1 MIWNVIIKVFYINY
15 LIIILFNT
23 KILFGINIDNE
34 IVGEPDIE
42 CLQDEIRVWVRT
54 RKPFSGRIYTKGKAD
69 VPECSEDGYGEKN
82 TRKPNFSLG
91 FGDCGMRSLR
101 SLEPRG
107 MYYGVTIVVSFH
119 PMFITKIDQAFH
131 VKCFFEEAN
140 KGLNVGLDV
149 SMMPTTEIE
158 ARHGIPG
165 CTYSIHRSSIEDL
178 DAGKP
183 AGPTIQFARIGDKV
197 LHQWHCDDQ
206 SYGILINN
214 CYVTDGFGKK
224 APVIDS
230 KGCPVDPILVTG
242 IRYSKDL
249 QRGYAESQVFK
260 FADKPG
266 VWFFCQIQMCLK
278 TNDMCRG
285 ITPPSCATVSGTID
299 DVNERYNSGERAS
312 PLKSFERNL
321 DYNEFEKTSS
331 KRPEENLSNIKSL
344 KNSPFSIS
352 SGDYDDYDPNTSKYS
367 NKKKT
372 FDENKSSEER
382 LKKQQLSSLNINQ
395 SPIDNLESGSLVKQ
409 SEIMTE
415 YETKDDLQRTT
426 MTTTFNTLMN
436 TRPSFIH
443 GEHITS
449 TTSSSQESFEDISNN
464 SGDIYASKESVSDIV
479 DINKK
484 KMLAHGVPLHFKR
497 VFDKINLSKE
507 KNSDSLVQDRT
518 VLMDG
523 FHDLLQQMRS
533 RKIDR
538 TSGISNEKSSEQNED
553 YVQSYKHR
561 RINKIKKNNEYTK
574 DIHIPPSPPYRGPRD
589 SKVPEA
595 APLLSKPSID
605 VQQDD
610 VPMISG
616 QLMIYELDEEPPI
629 TESLSNNRINIM
641 KNVSSNI
648 NKEECILSRSGILGL
663 SLMVSVIFLC
673 LFTIILSLIIK
684 IQKSRKE
691 YNNLLHSKDSR
702 IMYTPSESSYSSRD
716 FLDSSYSGMS
726 NDILRKCINTNNNR
740 KFLTDFVVTK
750 RDKNVY

>member
-1 MIWNVIIKVFYINY
+1 MLFDTRLFYC
-15 LIIILFNT
+15 
-23 KILFGINIDNE
+23 INIDNE
-34 IVGEPDIE
+34 IIGEPDIE

-91 FGDCGMRSLR
+91 FGNCGMRSLR

-140 KGLNVGLDV
+140 KGLNAGLDV
-149 SMMPTTEIE
+149 SMIPTTEVE

-183 AGPTIQFARIGDKV
+183 AGIPIQFARIGDKV

-206 SYGILINN
+206 TYGILINN

-224 APVIDS
+224 ASVIDS
-230 KGCPVDPILVTG
+230 NGCPVDPILVTG

-278 TNDMCRG
+278 KDGMCRG
-285 ITPPSCATVSGTID
+285 ITPPSCATVAGITD
-299 DVNERYNSGERAS
+299 EEKEKYNSGEKVS
-312 PLKSFERNL
+312 PLKSIEQNI
-321 DYNEFEKTSS
+321 DYSEFDRTPNN
-331 KRPEENLSNIKSL
+331 RPNQYLPKDNSM
-344 KNSPFSIS
+344 KNSQLSTNNDEY
-352 SGDYDDYDPNTSKYS
+352 DYDSNTSRDS
-367 NKKKT
+367 NQKIRY
-372 FDENKSSEER
+372 DDSKSSEER
-382 LKKQQLSSLNINQ
+382 LKKQQLSSMNVNQ
-395 SPIDNLESGSLVKQ
+395 SPIDDPESGSLIKQ
-409 SEIMTE
+409 SNVMTE

-426 MTTTFNTLMN
+426 ISTSFNTLVN
-436 TRPSFIH
+436 TQPNIIH

-449 TTSSSQESFEDISNN
+449 TTSTSQESSEDSTNISRNTFTT
-464 SGDIYASKESVSDIV
+464 KETTATIDKAR
-479 DINKK
+479 KK
-484 KMLAHGVPLHFKR
+484 VLAHGVPMHFKR
-497 VFDKINLSKE
+497 VLEKMSLSNE
-507 KNSDSLVQDRT
+507 NELDTSIEDRT
-518 VLMDG
+518 ALMDG

-538 TSGISNEKSSEQNED
+538 TAEKSNEKSLEEQENNI
-553 YVQSYKHR
+553 QSYKHR
-561 RINKIKKNNEYTK
+561 RINKIRKNNEYTK

-589 SKVPEA
+589 SQVPKLA
-595 APLLSKPSID
+595 ALKSNPSISMS
-605 VQQDD
+605 QDD

-616 QLMIYELDEEPPI
+616 QLMIYELDEEPPLPENLPNNKVNI
-629 TESLSNNRINIM
+629 FKDIPSNGT
-641 KNVSSNI
+641 
-648 NKEECILSRSGILGL
+648 KEECIMSRSGILGL
-663 SLMVSVIFLC
+663 SLIASVAFLF

-684 IQKSRKE
+684 VQKSQNEFK
-691 YNNLLHSKDSR
+691 NLLQSKHSR
-702 IMYTPSESSYSSRD
+702 IVYSPSESSYGSGD
-716 FLDSSYSGMS
+716 FLDPSCGVSD
-726 NDILRKCINTNNNR
+726 NNNTRMYANNR

>member
-1 MIWNVIIKVFYINY
+1 M
-15 LIIILFNT
+15 LLFC
-23 KILFGINIDNE
+23 INIDNE

-54 RKPFSGRIYTKGKAD
+54 RKPFKGRIYTKGKAD
-69 VPECSEDGYGEKN
+69 VPECSEDGYEQKN
-82 TRKPNFSLG
+82 TRKPNFSLS
-91 FGDCGMRSLR
+91 FGNCGMRSLR

-107 MYYGVTIVVSFH
+107 MYYGVTVVVSFH

-230 KGCPVDPILVTG
+230 NGCPVDPILVTG

-278 TNDMCRG
+278 KNGMCRG
-285 ITPPSCATVSGTID
+285 VTPPSCATVAGSID
-299 DVNERYNSGERAS
+299 DNNDRYNNGERTS
-312 PLKSFERNL
+312 PLQSLERN
-321 DYNEFEKTSS
+321 F
-331 KRPEENLSNIKSL
+331 
-344 KNSPFSIS
+344 
-352 SGDYDDYDPNTSKYS
+352 DYDYDSTTSKNS
-367 NKKKT
+367 NKKII

-382 LKKQQLSSLNINQ
+382 LRKQQLSSLNLNQ
-395 SPIDNLESGSLVKQ
+395 SPIDNLDSGTLIKQ
-409 SEIMTE
+409 SEVMTE
-415 YETKDDLQRTT
+415 FETKDDLQRTT
-426 MTTTFNTLMN
+426 MTTTFNTLIN
-436 TRPSFIH
+436 TQPSFIN

-449 TTSSSQESFEDISNN
+449 TTTSSQESFEEISSDSIDIF
-464 SGDIYASKESVSDIV
+464 ASKEASSDSVD
-479 DINKK
+479 KGK
-484 KMLAHGVPLHFKR
+484 RKMLAHGVPLHFKR
-497 VFDKINLSKE
+497 VLDKMNLSKE
-507 KNSDSLVQDRT
+507 KVSESSIVNKT
-518 VLMDG
+518 ILMDG
-523 FHDLLQQMRS
+523 FHDLLQQLRS

-538 TSGISNEKSSEQNED
+538 TSGNSYEKSTEQDED
-553 YVQSYKHR
+553 YVQNYKHK
-561 RINKIKKNNEYTK
+561 RINKMRKNNEYTK
-574 DIHIPPSPPYRGPRD
+574 EIHIPPSPPYRGTRD
-589 SKVPEA
+589 SKISEA
-595 APLLSKPSID
+595 SPLTSKSLNDIS
-605 VQQDD
+605 QDD

-616 QLMIYELDEEPPI
+616 QLMIYEIDEEPPI
-629 TESLSNNRINIM
+629 TETSPSNRIDIM
-641 KNVSSNI
+641 KNDSSNI
-648 NKEECILSRSGILGL
+648 TKEECILSRSGILGL
-663 SLMVSVIFLC
+663 LLVASVIFLF

-684 IQKSRKE
+684 VQKSQKE
-691 YNNLLHSKDSR
+691 YNNLLHSKDSK
-702 IMYTPSESSYSSRD
+702 IIYTPSESSYSSRD
-716 FLDSSYSGMS
+716 FLDSPYTGIDS
-726 NDILRKCINTNNNR
+726 DILRKCTNSNNR